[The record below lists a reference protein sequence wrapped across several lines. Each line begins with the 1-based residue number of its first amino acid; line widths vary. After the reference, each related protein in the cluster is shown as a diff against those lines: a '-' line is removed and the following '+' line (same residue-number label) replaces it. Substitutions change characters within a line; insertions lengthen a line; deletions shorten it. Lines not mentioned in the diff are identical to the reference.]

1 MNEKPIAKHIAIA
14 GNIGAGKSTLAAKL
28 AQHYNWELFLE
39 AVDDNPYLA
48 DFYLDMPRWAFHLQ
62 IFFLNS
68 RVNQVM
74 QIRDSKGSVIQDR
87 TIYEDAHIFA
97 RNLLES
103 GYMDQRDYA
112 NYRKLFDSVSELVKP
127 PDLLIYLQADMPRL
141 VSNIQKRGREYE
153 NNMRLDYLKNLGKKY
168 EDWIN
173 TYNHGKLLVIDVN
186 NLDYVK
192 HPEHFGHIVERIDA
206 SLFGLF

>member
-1 MNEKPIAKHIAIA
+1 MTSNPKHIAIA
-14 GNIGAGKSTLAAKL
+14 GNIGAGKSTLASKL

-39 AVDDNPYLA
+39 SVEDNPYLE
-48 DFYLDMPRWAFHLQ
+48 DFYQDMPRWSFHLQ

-68 RVNQVM
+68 RVNQLM
-74 QIRDSKGSVIQDR
+74 KIRESKGSVIQDR

-97 RNLLES
+97 LNLVES

-127 PDLLIYLQADMPRL
+127 PDLLIYLKADMPRL

-153 NNMRLDYLKNLGKKY
+153 NNMRMDYLKNLGHKY
-168 EDWIN
+168 DHWIGG
-173 TYNHGKLLVIDVN
+173 YDQGELLVIDVN
-186 NLDYVK
+186 NLDYVQ
-192 HPEHFGHIVERIDA
+192 HQEHFGHIVERIDTA
-206 SLFGLF
+206 LFGLF